1 MTTPGTG
8 GLPQRRPDQQR
19 TYSAPTAA
27 PGASAGII
35 RARIVEIIGG
45 SGSGVFV
52 YSGSPALGDLIA
64 SLVGATTADPFG
76 NPVDENGLTVYG
88 SNGQSAFLGVAG
100 TLGQLIF
107 RSGASFEGAAAN
119 VSASPVGSGGSEIM
133 ELVLSGPKGNAGAGT
148 DWAQIIMASSPESGF
163 EAAAAGQLI
172 YVNAA
177 GDSAVSLQ
185 WGSNGVEAPE
195 INGMA
200 LAGPQG
206 DPGAADPDSDGV
218 LGGASGTWETAAE
231 ERLNNIL
238 NILNNHEGVINGI
251 RAALIDGGVMS

>member
-8 GLPQRRPDQQR
+8 GLPQPRPDQQR

-27 PGASAGII
+27 PGAAAGII

-45 SGSGVFV
+45 TGSGIFV
-52 YSGSPALGDLIA
+52 YSGTPAAGDLIA

-76 NPVDENGLTVYG
+76 NATQEDGLTVYG
-88 SNGQSAFLGVAG
+88 DNGQATYLGLEG
-100 TLGQLIF
+100 GLGQLIF
-107 RSGASFEGAAAN
+107 FSGASFEKTAGN
-119 VSASPVGSGGSEIM
+119 MSAGPAGSGASEVM
-133 ELVLSGPKGNAGAGT
+133 ELIISGPQGSHAGQQ
-148 DWAQIIMASSPESGF
+148 DWAQIVMESGSNGGG
-163 EAAAAGQLI
+163 AGAEGALI
-172 YVNAA
+172 YV
-177 GDSAVSLQ
+177 SSLGVPTTVAT
-185 WGSNGVEAPE
+185 WGSGGFIGDL

-200 LAGPQG
+200 LSGPQG

-218 LGGASGTWETAAE
+218 LGGASGVWETAAE

-251 RAALIDGGVMS
+251 RAALIDGGFMS